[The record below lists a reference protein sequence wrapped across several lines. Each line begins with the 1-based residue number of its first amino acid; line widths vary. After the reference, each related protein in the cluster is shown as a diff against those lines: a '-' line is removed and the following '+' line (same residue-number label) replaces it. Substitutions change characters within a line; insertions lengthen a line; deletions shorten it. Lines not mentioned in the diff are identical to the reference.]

1 MEYTSDMP
9 PTEEEFRDIVMLSS
23 ETMLPNK
30 NTSIRLYGVDFPQQ
44 MAYHLRKF
52 DLISINADRPLDLD
66 LRYSQASHAFEVH
79 KLYVPLQEASKA
91 VIEKR
96 TADDN
101 YRVKLSRPGSPTI
114 VPKRAMLNRDEVAD
128 AVHLIDLPDLCTVPD
143 MPSEYRGW
151 MSDVLAHSDSWSTR
165 EHAYIRRRQ
174 KAKLTASLVAIRE
187 AELFPR
193 GGISSLRGVNYR
205 IEDRTEHGVVAV
217 SESFVGE
224 NVDNGSIDFS
234 SHIQTSEYYPDSRQ
248 RRRLSRDEIILS
260 PLLMRDWEARLTD
273 PKTGV
278 PLETN

>member
-1 MEYTSDMP
+1 MKHTSDMP

-44 MAYHLRKF
+44 MAYHLRKL
-52 DLISINADRPLDLD
+52 DLISVDSTRPLDLD
-66 LRYSQASHAFEVH
+66 LRYSQSNQAFEVQ
-79 KLYVPLQEASKA
+79 KLYVPLGDSSRAI
-91 VIEKR
+91 VEKH
-96 TADDN
+96 TSDDD

-114 VPKRAMLNRDEVAD
+114 VPKRATLNHEEVSD
-128 AVHLIDLPDLCTVPD
+128 AVRHIDLPDLHAVPTT
-143 MPSEYRGW
+143 PSEYRGW
-151 MSDVLAHSDSWSTR
+151 MSDVLARSDSWSTR

-205 IEDRTEHGVVAV
+205 IEDRTERGVVAI

-273 PKTGV
+273 PETGV
-278 PLETN
+278 ALEAR